1 MPSLAIKPFINGKEI
16 IITIIFKIELVH
28 LVEFKIKFWYKYSKP
43 GCQIQIMNTEEK
55 KMALVHFKVDYR
67 RWSIMMKTHFEN
79 VNINFLDS
87 DTIDDFKQQRSK
99 TELQFLVESKAKE

>member
-1 MPSLAIKPFINGKEI
+1 
-16 IITIIFKIELVH
+16 
-28 LVEFKIKFWYKYSKP
+28 
-43 GCQIQIMNTEEK
+43 
-55 KMALVHFKVDYR
+55 
-67 RWSIMMKTHFEN
+67 MMKTHFEN